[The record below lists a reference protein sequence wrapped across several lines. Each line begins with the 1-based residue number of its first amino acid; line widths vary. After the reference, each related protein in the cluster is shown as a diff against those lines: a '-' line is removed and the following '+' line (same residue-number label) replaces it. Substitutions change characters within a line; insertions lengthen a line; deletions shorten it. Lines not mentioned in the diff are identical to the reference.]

1 MDNVHNDLQ
10 TKTTKASLVTPDAID
25 LAITGLNSLASQLK
39 ERIGEVPYAVELQIA
54 AVTEYLDMLAQSEIN
69 SEKDAYLLGI
79 NHGALI
85 AIWAHLKSL
94 GYVAEANVEQVPVV
108 TKKEKREQS

>member
-1 MDNVHNDLQ
+1 MGNVRNDGQ

-25 LAITGLNSLASQLK
+25 LAITGLNSWAPQLK

-54 AVTEYLDMLAQSEIN
+54 AVTEYLDMLAQSET
-69 SEKDAYLLGI
+69 STEKDAYLFGI

-85 AIWAHLKSL
+85 AIWAHLRSL
-94 GYVAEANVEQVPVV
+94 GYVAEDNVEQIPVV
-108 TKKEKREQS
+108 TKKKKKEK